1 MADPTA
7 EADLTF
13 NFTEASVL
21 IVDENAGFMDV
32 TTLMLSS
39 FGFRKLHRCQSLGE
53 SHAFSQD
60 VEADLILVDPFPRA
74 DEGLALIRDLRQ
86 RQQPSDPPL
95 VVIVLTGHTP
105 RELIQQARAM
115 GADYVVA
122 KPFSS
127 STLLDRI
134 LWSAAPATAR
144 ARGGENPGG
153 AGVQP
158 QAVDP
163 LREAARALLQ

>member
-7 EADLTF
+7 GSELTF
-13 NFTEASVL
+13 NFNEASVL

-86 RQQPSDPPL
+86 RQQPADPPR

-105 RELIQQARAM
+105 RELIQQARAV

-122 KPFSS
+122 KPFSPT
-127 STLLDRI
+127 TLLDRI
-134 LWSAAPATAR
+134 LWSAAPTTAR
-144 ARGGENPGG
+144 ARGGENPGA
-153 AGVQP
+153 AGVPP